1 MSTTT
6 ERCGLCGVAS
16 HFLVSS
22 QWGRVCRLCL
32 RGKSRKARRGASV
45 AVPLCAEEPAS
56 TSCPTCTFEVSDDGT
71 CAHCA
76 TTCWFCGQPRNQH
89 EPDCMGGEVERG
101 IRERENALREEGRRQ
116 GLREATEAA
125 VRLLRDMAR
134 REDEGAGR
142 HHTDSGASRRVGRRD
157 VLVEALRTI
166 ERGEHLRDEEG

>member
-1 MSTTT
+1 MTTSA
-6 ERCGLCGVAS
+6 ERCGLCGLAS

-32 RGKSRKARRGASV
+32 RGKSRKARRGASM
-45 AVPLCAEEPAS
+45 AVPLRAEEPAS

-76 TTCWFCGQPRNQH
+76 TTCWFCDQPRNQH

-116 GLREATEAA
+116 GERRATQAA
-125 VRLLRDMAR
+125 IRLLRERAATYAQQ
-134 REDEGAGR
+134 GAEF
-142 HHTDSGASRRVGRRD
+142 RD
-157 VLVEALRTI
+157 DGSIAADCALRAAAAVL
-166 ERGEHLRDEEG
+166 ERGEHLRDGEG